1 MAIFCLMGKSS
12 SGKDTIYKKI
22 LSDESLNL
30 IPIVPGTTR
39 PMRDGEQNGREY
51 FFYTEEEF
59 ADLKARGRI
68 AESRSYNTVHGIWY
82 YFTVA
87 DEKIK
92 PAESDYI
99 LIGTLEAYNG
109 LVSFFGDSAVVPIYV
124 FVDDG
129 ERLTRALAREKS
141 QKNPRYAEMCRRFLG
156 DEEDFS
162 EEKLKESG
170 ITRRFEN
177 RDLDETVEEIKKWI
191 SGKMSKR

>member
-1 MAIFCLMGKSS
+1 MSIFCLMGKSS
-12 SGKDTIYKKI
+12 SGKDTIYKK
-22 LSDESLNL
+22 LLADDSLKL
-30 IPIVPGTTR
+30 LPIVPGTTR
-39 PMRDGEQNGREY
+39 PMRDGEANGREY
-51 FFYTEEEF
+51 NFYTESEF
-59 ADLKARGRI
+59 EDLKSRGMI

-109 LVSFFGDSAVVPIYV
+109 LSAFFGADRVVPVYI

-129 ERLTRALAREKS
+129 VRLERALARERS

-162 EEKLKESG
+162 EEKLEESG
-170 ITRRFEN
+170 ITKRFEN
-177 RDLDETVEEIKKWI
+177 RDLDETVEEIRKWI
-191 SGKMSKR
+191 RRLSE

>member
-1 MAIFCLMGKSS
+1 MSIFCLMGKSS
-12 SGKDTIYKKI
+12 SGKDTIYKK
-22 LSDESLNL
+22 LLADDSLML
-30 IPIVPGTTR
+30 LPIVPGTTR
-39 PMRDGEQNGREY
+39 PMRDGEANGREY
-51 FFYTEEEF
+51 NFYTESEF
-59 ADLKARGRI
+59 EDLKSRGMI

-109 LVSFFGDSAVVPIYV
+109 LSAFFGADNVVPLYI

-129 ERLTRALAREKS
+129 VRLERALARERS
-141 QKNPRYAEMCRRFLG
+141 QQNPRYAEMCRRFLG

-162 EEKLKESG
+162 EEKLEKSG
-170 ITRRFEN
+170 ITKRFEN
-177 RDLDETVEEIKKWI
+177 RDLDETVEEIRKWI
-191 SGKMSKR
+191 RRLSE